1 MRTRRSVRSAHA
13 LAGALLAAALAVTG
27 CGAGGA
33 GGDSADSKAA
43 GGKGVAA
50 DERAPAEAAPGSAD
64 QGAPGNA
71 ADRSRSAA
79 PSAPQVAAE
88 HIIRTASL
96 TVRVKDVPTALDEAR
111 TAAVN
116 AGGYVGDETTR
127 RDGRGHE
134 RTRVVLRVP
143 VDAYEEVLADLEGTG
158 TLIERSANAEDV
170 TGQVVDVE
178 SRIRSQRAS
187 VARIRELMDRATRLS
202 DVVTLE
208 GELSSRQADLESLLA
223 QQASLKDR
231 TSLATITLTLSE
243 TPVRKAAEKEDDP
256 GFLDALAGGWG
267 VFLTLLR
274 WLTVALGAVL
284 PFAVVAAVA
293 VLGWRKLVGPR
304 LPRRPRQPG
313 AATGGGPGT
322 GPGSLPV
329 APPVPG
335 HEPGPGRASVA
346 GRPSAPER
354 ATDAGSDDA

>member
-27 CGAGGA
+27 CSA

-43 GGKGVAA
+43 GGQGVAA

-64 QGAPGNA
+64 QGAPGGTS
-71 ADRSRSAA
+71 DRSRSAA

-243 TPVRKAAEKEDDP
+243 TPVRKAVEKEDDDP

-267 VFLTLLR
+267 VFVTLLR

-284 PFAVVAAVA
+284 PFAAVAALV
-293 VLGWRKLVGPR
+293 VLVWRKLIGPR
-304 LPRRPRQPG
+304 LPRRPRPEP
-313 AATGGGPGT
+313 ATGGGPGT
-322 GPGSLPV
+322 GTLPV
-329 APPVPG
+329 VPPVPG
-335 HEPGPGRASVA
+335 RAPVA
-346 GRPSAPER
+346 GSAPVAGGPSAPER

>member
-27 CGAGGA
+27 CGAGG
-33 GGDSADSKAA
+33 DSADSKAA

-50 DERAPAEAAPGSAD
+50 DEGAPAEAAPGSAD
-64 QGAPGNA
+64 QGAPGGA

-111 TAAVN
+111 TAATN

-243 TPVRKAAEKEDDP
+243 TPVRKAAEKEDDDP

-284 PFAVVAAVA
+284 PFAAVAAVA
-293 VLGWRKLVGPR
+293 VLVWRKLIGPR
-304 LPRRPRQPG
+304 LPRRPRPEP
-313 AATGGGPGT
+313 ATGGGPGT

-335 HEPGPGRASVA
+335 HEPGPGRAPVA
-346 GRPSAPER
+346 GRPSAPGR

>member
-1 MRTRRSVRSAHA
+1 MRTRRSARSVRSAHA

-27 CGAGGA
+27 CGAS
-33 GGDSADSKAA
+33 GDSADSGA
-43 GGKGVAA
+43 GAGKGAAA
-50 DERAPAEAAPGSAD
+50 DERAAVDAAPESGK
-64 QGAPGNA
+64 QGAPGGA
-71 ADRSRSAA
+71 ADRSAASA
-79 PSAPQVAAE
+79 SRVAAE

-96 TVRVKDVPTALDEAR
+96 TVRVEDVPTALGEAR
-111 TAAVN
+111 AATAN

-143 VDAYEEVLADLEGTG
+143 VDAYEGVLAELEGTG
-158 TLIERSANAEDV
+158 TLVERSAQAEDV

-187 VARIRELMDRATRLS
+187 VARIRELMDRAAELS

-243 TPVRKAAEKEDDP
+243 TPVKEAEKDDDP
-256 GFLDALAGGWG
+256 GFLDALAGGWD
-267 VFLTLLR
+267 VFLTMLR

-284 PFAVVAAVA
+284 PFAAVAAVV
-293 VLGWRKLVGPR
+293 VLVWSKLIAPR
-304 LPRRPRQPG
+304 LRRRPRPG
-313 AATGGGPGT
+313 PTTGGPG
-322 GPGSLPV
+322 PDSPPV

-335 HEPGPGRASVA
+335 RA
-346 GRPSAPER
+346 P
-354 ATDAGSDDA
+354 DAGNGDA

>member
-27 CGAGGA
+27 CGAGG
-33 GGDSADSKAA
+33 DSADSKAA

-50 DERAPAEAAPGSAD
+50 EEGAPAEAAPGSAD

-111 TAAVN
+111 TEATN

-243 TPVRKAAEKEDDP
+243 TPVRKAAEKEDDDP

-284 PFAVVAAVA
+284 PFAAVAAVA
-293 VLGWRKLVGPR
+293 VLVWRKLIGPR
-304 LPRRPRQPG
+304 LPRRPRPEP
-313 AATGGGPGT
+313 ATGGGPGT

-335 HEPGPGRASVA
+335 HEPGPGRAPVA
-346 GRPSAPER
+346 GRPSAPGR
-354 ATDAGSDDA
+354 ATDAASDDA

>member
-1 MRTRRSVRSAHA
+1 FQSSSGRSGS
-13 LAGALLAAALAVTG
+13 AGAAA
-27 CGAGGA
+27 
-33 GGDSADSKAA
+33 
-43 GGKGVAA
+43 
-50 DERAPAEAAPGSAD
+50 R
-64 QGAPGNA
+64 
-71 ADRSRSAA
+71 RRSAA

-111 TAAVN
+111 TAATN

-223 QQASLKDR
+223 QQAALKDR

-243 TPVRKAAEKEDDP
+243 TPVRKAAEKEDDDP

-267 VFLTLLR
+267 VFLNLLR

-284 PFAVVAAVA
+284 PFAAVAAVA
-293 VLGWRKLVGPR
+293 VLVWRKLIGPR
-304 LPRRPRQPG
+304 LPRRPRQPE
-313 AATGGGPGT
+313 ATTSGGPGT
-322 GPGSLPV
+322 GTLPV

-335 HEPGPGRASVA
+335 HEPGAGRAPVA

>member
-1 MRTRRSVRSAHA
+1 MRTRRSARSAHA

-27 CGAGGA
+27 CGAS
-33 GGDSADSKAA
+33 GDSADSGA
-43 GGKGVAA
+43 GAGKGAAA
-50 DERAPAEAAPGSAD
+50 DERAAVDAAPESGK
-64 QGAPGNA
+64 QGA
-71 ADRSRSAA
+71 ADRSAASA
-79 PSAPQVAAE
+79 SRVAAE

-96 TVRVKDVPTALDEAR
+96 TVRVEDVPTALGEAR
-111 TAAVN
+111 TATAN

-143 VDAYEEVLADLEGTG
+143 VDAYEEVLAELEGTG
-158 TLIERSANAEDV
+158 TLVERSAQAEDV

-187 VARIRELMDRATRLS
+187 VARIRELMDRAAELS

-243 TPVRKAAEKEDDP
+243 TPVKEAEKDDDP
-256 GFLDALAGGWG
+256 GFLDALAGGWD
-267 VFLTLLR
+267 VFLTMLR

-284 PFAVVAAVA
+284 PFAAVAAVV
-293 VLGWRKLVGPR
+293 VLVWSKLIAPR
-304 LPRRPRQPG
+304 LRRRPRPG
-313 AATGGGPGT
+313 PTTGGPG
-322 GPGSLPV
+322 PDSPPV

-335 HEPGPGRASVA
+335 RA
-346 GRPSAPER
+346 P
-354 ATDAGSDDA
+354 DAGNGDA

>member
-1 MRTRRSVRSAHA
+1 MRTRRSARSAHA

-27 CGAGGA
+27 CGAS
-33 GGDSADSKAA
+33 GDSADSEA
-43 GGKGVAA
+43 GAGKGVAA
-50 DERAPAEAAPGSAD
+50 DEGAAVDAAPESGK
-64 QGAPGNA
+64 QGTPGGA
-71 ADRSRSAA
+71 ADRSAA
-79 PSAPQVAAE
+79 SAPQVAAE

-96 TVRVKDVPTALDEAR
+96 TVRVEDVPTALEEAR
-111 TAAVN
+111 AATAN
-116 AGGYVGDETTR
+116 AGGYVSDETTR

-143 VDAYEEVLADLEGTG
+143 VDAYEEVLAELEGTG
-158 TLIERSANAEDV
+158 TLVERSAQAEDV

-187 VARIRELMDRATRLS
+187 VARIRELMDRAAELS

-243 TPVRKAAEKEDDP
+243 TPVKEAEKDDDP
-256 GFLDALAGGWG
+256 GFLDALAGGWD
-267 VFLTLLR
+267 VFLTMLR

-284 PFAVVAAVA
+284 PFAAVAAA
-293 VLGWRKLVGPR
+293 VVLVWSKLIAPR
-304 LPRRPRQPG
+304 LRRRPRPG
-313 AATGGGPGT
+313 PTTGGPGP
-322 GPGSLPV
+322 GPDSPPV

-335 HEPGPGRASVA
+335 RA
-346 GRPSAPER
+346 P
-354 ATDAGSDDA
+354 DAGNGDA